1 MRLHV
6 EQVGNGPVRIALLH
20 GFLGAG
26 FEWHELVQ
34 AAGDGFTFLLVD
46 LAGHGRS
53 PRADAY
59 TLAGLAAD
67 VVESLP
73 RGLDAVIGHSLGGR
87 VLVDAV
93 ASLQPAKAIYL
104 DPGFR
109 LALPSGGPAAAILW
123 RLPGLRALLTWAY
136 DREDRAWGS
145 DNVARLAEAHALWDR
160 SMVLDV
166 LRDCAE
172 HPVQPAP
179 PAVPSTIV
187 LSDDARRVVPP
198 ALAIGLEREGWR
210 IRRLA
215 GIRHAMHLL
224 DAQRTWSTIHDLL

>member
-6 EQVGNGPVRIALLH
+6 ERVGDGPVRVALLH
-20 GFLGAG
+20 GFLGAD
-26 FEWHELVQ
+26 FEWHGLVE
-34 AAGDGFTFLLVD
+34 AAGGGVTFLLVD

-59 TLAGLAAD
+59 SLAGLAAD

-73 RGLDAVIGHSLGGR
+73 TGLDAVVGHSLGGR

-93 ASLQPAKAIYL
+93 AALRPAHAVYL

-109 LALPSGGPAAAILW
+109 LALPSGGPAARAFW
-123 RLPGLRALLTWAY
+123 RLPGLRAALAWAY
-136 DREDRAWGS
+136 DREDRAWGP

-160 SMVLDV
+160 RMVLDV

-172 HPVQPAP
+172 HPVEPAP

-187 LSDDARRVVPP
+187 LSDDARLVVPP
-198 ALAIGLEREGWR
+198 ALAIGLERAGWR
-210 IRRLA
+210 VRRLA

-224 DAQRTWSTIHDLL
+224 DARRTWSAIRDVL